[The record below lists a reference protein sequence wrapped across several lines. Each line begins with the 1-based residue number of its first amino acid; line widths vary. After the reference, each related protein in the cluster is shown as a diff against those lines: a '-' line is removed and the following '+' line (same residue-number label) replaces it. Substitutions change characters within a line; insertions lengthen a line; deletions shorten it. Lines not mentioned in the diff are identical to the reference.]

1 MGYYTLLCV
10 VSAAQAYI
18 TCNDYYDIFDVDDP
32 IVCTLISDTP
42 TMRQK
47 FTKLD
52 HEMVITDSTGLQQVY
67 PMPWSNET
75 GQWTLD
81 TSSNMVQCFS
91 EIFLYQFCLTQHSEK
106 PRLKP

>member
-1 MGYYTLLCV
+1 
-10 VSAAQAYI
+10 
-18 TCNDYYDIFDVDDP
+18 
-32 IVCTLISDTP
+32 
-42 TMRQK
+42 MRQK

-91 EIFLYQFCLTQHSEK
+91 EIFTRTVVRSRALQKQNQWDYLFSRKKKTEE
-106 PRLKP
+106 